1 MSKRLVYVVVN
12 TPVGMPQYVAKILKA
27 NPYLTKMYEENRDQ
41 NLSKRNC
48 ERLGIMPAG
57 GPRYKMLPY
66 SMWEDFFTHNTEPSG
81 PDLFDIVNER
91 YRKEQEEKRKN
102 H

>member
-1 MSKRLVYVVVN
+1 MSAKRLVYIVVN

-41 NLSKRNC
+41 YLSKRNC
-48 ERLGIMPAG
+48 ERLGIMPAC

-66 SMWEDFFTHNTEPSG
+66 EMWDSFMTDDNEPSG

-91 YRKEQEEKRKN
+91 YRKEQEEKLK
-102 H
+102 